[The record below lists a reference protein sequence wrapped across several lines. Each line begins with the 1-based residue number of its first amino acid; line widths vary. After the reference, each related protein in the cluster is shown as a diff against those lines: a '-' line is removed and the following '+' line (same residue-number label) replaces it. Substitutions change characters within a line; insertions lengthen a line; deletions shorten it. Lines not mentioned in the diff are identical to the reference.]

1 LIVGA
6 WLIGAA
12 LLGLRL
18 AGGWWRVRRLHRRSL
33 AFASSR
39 WEAVS
44 DRIRGR
50 LAVRRR
56 VHVVDSDLVETPT
69 ALGWIR
75 PVVLLPIATFAQL
88 TPAQVEAILAHE
100 LAHIRRHDYA
110 VNLLQTVA
118 ETVLFYHPAVWWVS
132 ARIRAEREH
141 CCDDVAVEVSGDTLS
156 YVTALEAILRA
167 KPAFIER
174 TEDTGFALAATGGML
189 LDRVRRL
196 LHVPVDHARPLSG
209 AVWTTVLVCL
219 LIIVA
224 AERQHLKA
232 VSRANSATSQSPADA
247 AVGPA
252 FEVASIKAVKEWP
265 PQGPGFICGFG
276 RGRTFKGFGPA
287 QWLVSCAYGIPAA
300 RAQEQ
305 LVGAPEW
312 LNVDLFEI
320 DATSPPDNILHSASE
335 GLVMLRTLLADRF
348 KLAVHRETKDRPT
361 YALVN
366 ARHDGSLG
374 PQLRPTPHNC
384 AAWIAAG
391 DRTGPKPSTPGYRP
405 CGFGRVDQ
413 STITNTVMTMP
424 QLANLLSPRIG
435 QIVRDTTGLLGYFD
449 LDLHYS
455 PQPIAPGSPV
465 ERGDALM
472 TALLDQ
478 LGLKLEPRTDAVDL
492 LVIDHIERPKTD

>member
-1 LIVGA
+1 
-6 WLIGAA
+6 
-12 LLGLRL
+12 
-18 AGGWWRVRRLHRRSL
+18 VRRLHRRSL
-33 AFASSR
+33 AIASSR

-75 PVVLLPIATFAQL
+75 PVVLLPIASFAQL
-88 TPAQVEAILAHE
+88 TPGQVEAILAHE
-100 LAHIRRHDYA
+100 LAHIRRHDYS
-110 VNLLQTVA
+110 VNLLQTIA

-141 CCDDVAVEVSGDTLS
+141 CCDDVAVEVGGDTLS
-156 YVTALEAILRA
+156 YVTALEAIARA

-174 TEDTGFALAATGGML
+174 TEGTELALAATGGML

-196 LHVPVDHARPLSG
+196 LHVPEDHARPLSG
-209 AVWTTVLVCL
+209 AIWTTVLVCL
-219 LIIVA
+219 LITVA

-232 VSRANSATSQSPADA
+232 VSQSKSTTTEAPADV

-252 FEVASIKAVKEWP
+252 FEVASIKAVKEWNP
-265 PQGPGFICGFG
+265 RAPGSGFSCGFG
-276 RGRTFKGFGPA
+276 RGGTFKGFGPA
-287 QWLVSCAYGIPAA
+287 QWLIACAYGIPAA

-305 LVGAPEW
+305 LLGAPEW

-320 DATSPPDNILHSASE
+320 DATAPPDNIPHSASE

-348 KLAVHRETKDRPT
+348 KLTVHRETKDLPT
-361 YALVN
+361 YALVK
-366 ARHDGSLG
+366 ARQDGSLG
-374 PQLRPTPHNC
+374 PQLRPTPQNC

-391 DRTGPKPSTPGYRP
+391 GQTGPKPSTPGYRP
-405 CGFGRVDQ
+405 CGFGSVDN
-413 STITNTVMTMP
+413 STITNTAMMMA
-424 QLANLLSPRIG
+424 QLASLLSPRIG
-435 QIVRDTTGLLGYFD
+435 QLVRDTTELSGYFD
-449 LDLHYS
+449 LDLHYT
-455 PQPIAPGSPV
+455 PQRIAPGSPA
-465 ERGDALM
+465 ERGDALR
-472 TALLDQ
+472 TALQDQ
-478 LGLKLEPRTDAVDL
+478 LGLKLEPRSDAVDL